1 MRAVIL
7 RSLAVIGVGAAILVG
22 VLYVASTVD
31 ARAPEVLA
39 VRVTQPLGDDPG
51 RALITTS
58 LEIAFSE
65 PVEASSAE
73 RALRL
78 DPSVDGSVSWSGS
91 TMIFT
96 PAEPLALD
104 TEYALRVEDGVRDRA
119 GNEMTT
125 LPPAFTFRTAGR
137 PQVVATQP
145 EDAASGVALDEPIGL
160 TFSTLMDTVSVES
173 ALRVRPT
180 FPHDVRWSGEV
191 LKIVPTAPLRAGTEY
206 VVRVG
211 SEAADIAGV
220 TLGSPMEIRF
230 RTVEAGLRVETI
242 VPADGI
248 DGIAPTSPIAV
259 VFDRP
264 VDPDS
269 VSPDLLRLTPS
280 VAGALEV
287 VPLPGEPPADDGSGR
302 VLRFT
307 PSGPLPSNT
316 TFDVQLLAGVVATS
330 GGGLADGLSWTF
342 TTGAPT
348 STLSN
353 QIVFLTDRA
362 GVPNLW
368 SMNPDG
374 TGQRQLSTEL
384 APVLDYA
391 VAPDGSS
398 FVVADGRRLIFTRA
412 DGGDRRVLSVP
423 EAIDFDPSYAPD
435 SARIAYARM
444 DVASGAPLG
453 LWEWVVGGGDPEPI
467 ELASEPASGAS
478 PSPDDEP
485 ARLRAPRYSPDGA
498 ALAYVDADGSVG
510 ILHLADDR
518 VEAASFH
525 ATRPPAWLADGSG
538 VLLAGEEEGT
548 ESRWPTAGPMEPL
561 HETGSVVVVL
571 RPGDE
576 GVAAVPQGSAVAVA
590 AVASDGRVATLDPD
604 GALRVAAGAAAAART
619 VPGLA
624 GERVTGASFAPGE
637 DDVLVVA
644 VAATQDEPE
653 VGSIERIDLADGQ
666 RTVLARRG
674 WAPRWL
680 P

>member
-7 RSLAVIGVGAAILVG
+7 RSLAVIGIGAAILVG

-39 VRVTQPLGDDPG
+39 VRVTQPVGDDPG
-51 RALITTS
+51 RALITTG
-58 LEIAFSE
+58 LEIAFNE

-78 DPSVDGSVSWSGS
+78 DPPVHGSVSWSGS

-96 PAEPLALD
+96 PAEPLELD
-104 TEYALRVEDGVRDRA
+104 AVYVLSVEEGVRDPA

-125 LPPAFTFRTAGR
+125 LPPEFTFRTAGR
-137 PQVVATQP
+137 PQVVATEP
-145 EDAASGVALDEPIGL
+145 EDAAGGVALDESIGL

-191 LKIVPTAPLRAGTEY
+191 LEIVPGAPLRAGTEY
-206 VVRVG
+206 VVRIG
-211 SEAADIAGV
+211 ADAADIAGV
-220 TLGSPMEIRF
+220 TLGSPVEIRF

-269 VSPDLLRLTPS
+269 VAPDLLRLTPS

-302 VLRFT
+302 ILRFT

-316 TFDVQLLAGVVATS
+316 TFDVQLQAGIVATS
-330 GGGLADGLSWTF
+330 GGGLADGRSWTF

-348 STLSN
+348 PTLSN

-398 FVVADGRRLIFTRA
+398 FVVADGRRLVFTRA
-412 DGGDRRVLSVP
+412 DGGDRRVLSTP
-423 EAIDFDPSYAPD
+423 EAVDFDPTYAPD

-444 DVASGAPLG
+444 DAASGAPMG

-467 ELASEPASGAS
+467 ELDAEPGSGPG
-478 PSPDDEP
+478 PSPDGEP
-485 ARLRAPRYSPDGA
+485 ARMRAPRYSPNGE

-510 ILHLADDR
+510 IINLAEER

-525 ATRPPAWLADGSG
+525 AARPPAWLADGSG
-538 VLLAGEEEGT
+538 VLLAGENAGADP
-548 ESRWPTAGPMEPL
+548 RWPTTGPIEPL
-561 HETGSVVVVL
+561 RGTGSLVVL
-571 RPGDE
+571 RSGEE
-576 GVAAVPQGSAVAVA
+576 GIAAVPQRSAVAVA
-590 AVASDGRVATLDPD
+590 AVASDGRVAMLDA
-604 GALRVAAGAAAAART
+604 GGGLRVAAGAAAAART
-619 VPGLA
+619 VPGLTD
-624 GERVTGASFAPGE
+624 ERVTGASFAPGE
-637 DDVLVVA
+637 DDMMVVV
-644 VAATQDEPE
+644 VAATDDGPE
-653 VGSIERIDLADGQ
+653 VGSIERVELDDG
-666 RTVLARRG
+666 RRVVLVRRG